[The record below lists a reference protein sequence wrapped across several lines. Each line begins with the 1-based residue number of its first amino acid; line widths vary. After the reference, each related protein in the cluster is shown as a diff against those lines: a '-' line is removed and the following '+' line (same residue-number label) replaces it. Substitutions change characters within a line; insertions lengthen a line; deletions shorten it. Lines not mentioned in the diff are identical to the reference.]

1 MIKVILADDH
11 ELVRDGLKMVLEA
24 DADIKLISEATDG
37 QETLEQI
44 RQEQPDV
51 LIVDI
56 RMPLINGLEV
66 TQKAKKLYPA
76 MKILVLTMHD
86 DSEYI
91 LKAVE
96 YGADGYLLKDT
107 NKQEFIKAV
116 HMVYNGQKY
125 FSGDISTTI
134 INSYLNASSRKI
146 EAPATTAAGSYHL
159 TKREIE
165 ILRMIYDGVS
175 NKDIAEK
182 LGKSVRTIE
191 THRFNIMKKLEV
203 NNITELL
210 KKVDRE
216 RLLG

>member
-11 ELVRDGLKMVLEA
+11 ELVRYGLKMVLEA
-24 DADIKLISEATDG
+24 DPDIKLISEATDG
-37 QETLEQI
+37 QETIELIDKE
-44 RQEQPDV
+44 EPDV

-56 RMPLINGLEV
+56 RMPLMTGLEV
-66 TQKAKKLYPA
+66 TQRVKKTHPN
-76 MKILVLTMHD
+76 MKVLVLTMHD

-96 YGADGYLLKDT
+96 YGADGYVLKDT

-116 HMVYNGQKY
+116 HMVYGGHKY
-125 FSGDISTTI
+125 FSGDISTTL
-134 INSYLNASSRKI
+134 INSYLNVSARSTDSTPKG
-146 EAPATTAAGSYHL
+146 EANGYQL
-159 TKREIE
+159 TRRENE
-165 ILRMIYDGVS
+165 ILQMIYDGVS
-175 NKDIAEK
+175 NKDIAER

-216 RLLG
+216 GILS

>member
-11 ELVRDGLKMVLEA
+11 ELVRHGLKMVLEA
-24 DADIKLISEATDG
+24 DPDIKLIGEATDG
-37 QETLEQI
+37 QETLERIQH
-44 RQEQPDV
+44 EQPDV

-56 RMPLINGLEV
+56 RMPLMNGLEV
-66 TQKAKKLYPA
+66 TQRVKKSNPD
-76 MKILVLTMHD
+76 MKVLVLTMHD

-96 YGADGYLLKDT
+96 YGADGYVLKDT

-116 HMVYNGQKY
+116 HMVNNGQKY
-125 FSGDISTTI
+125 FSGDISSAI
-134 INSYLNASSRKI
+134 INSYLNAASRKP
-146 EAPATTAAGSYHL
+146 EASVEGSANNYQL
-159 TKREIE
+159 TRREIE

-216 RLLG
+216 KIL